1 MPLTLWRGSQLLGE
15 LRMHSPVASLPDRRP
30 RQFHT
35 RSAFLIPAEGV
46 ALEGV
51 QQMRVPILDETRV
64 FQDPIEPS
72 VSSKEDALDLRRDN
86 RPVAALEAMTPEEA
100 LGIPYAAQLRLV
112 GDAGEEVET
121 RALWL
126 HESRYDPEVFSR
138 IQHGVPGES
147 MDPIPTEA
155 YVRGSVWT
163 VTFVFDPPAT

>member
-15 LRMHSPVASLPDRRP
+15 LRMHSPAISLPDRRP
-30 RQFHT
+30 RQFHA

-51 QQMRVPILDETRV
+51 QQMRISVLNETRV

-72 VSSKEDALDLRRDN
+72 VSSKEGAPDLRRDN
-86 RPVAALEAMTPEEA
+86 RPIAALEPMTPEEA
-100 LGIPYAAQLRLV
+100 LGVPYAAQLRLV
-112 GDAGEEVET
+112 GDEDEELET

-126 HESRYDPEVFSR
+126 HESRYDPDVFSLF
-138 IQHGVPGES
+138 QHGIPGES
-147 MDPIPTEA
+147 MERIPTEA

-163 VTFVFDPPAT
+163 VTFAFDPPAT